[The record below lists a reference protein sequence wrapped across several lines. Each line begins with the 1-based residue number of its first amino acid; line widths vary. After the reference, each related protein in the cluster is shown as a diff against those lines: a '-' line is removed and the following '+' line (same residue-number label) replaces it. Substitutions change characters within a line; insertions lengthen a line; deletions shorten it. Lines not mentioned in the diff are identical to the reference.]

1 MSSNELLEFR
11 TSVRALLDKHATS
24 AALRSA
30 MDTELGYDP
39 KLWRMLCE
47 QVGVAALAI
56 PEQWGGAGAGL
67 VESLLVVG
75 ELGRVVASV
84 PMLGSA
90 VLGVQ
95 AVLLS
100 GDEQAY
106 ARLLPDLADGSRTA
120 ALCWADANGWDTPG
134 VTATNETLTGTAHYV
149 LHGAQA
155 DLLLILT
162 DDGLFETTPTSPG
175 VTITPTPSLDPTRQ
189 LATINFTNTP
199 ATRIGPAHA
208 QPNGAGDLTATGN
221 HTTAETSDLANAQ
234 TTDNLANAQS
244 TGASHSTAANNP
256 ATLRQRLREI
266 AWAALAAEQV
276 GAARHCLE
284 MTVEYT
290 ASRVQFGRPIGSF
303 QALKHRMA
311 DMYVLV
317 ESAESAALA
326 AAQAVAENSPSAA
339 EDVWVARTHCTEA
352 FSQVAAETIQ
362 LHGGIAI
369 TWEHDAHL
377 YFKRAHAT
385 AELFGTPRRPATVA

>member
-11 TSVRALLDKHATS
+11 TSVRALLSKHATP
-24 AALRSA
+24 AALRTA
-30 MDTELGYDP
+30 MDSELGYDP
-39 KLWRMLCE
+39 ALWRMLCE
-47 QVGVAALAI
+47 QVGVAALAV
-56 PEQWGGAGAGL
+56 PEESGGAGAGL

-75 ELGRVVASV
+75 ELGRTLAGV

-95 AVLLS
+95 AVLLA
-100 GDEQAY
+100 GDEQAC

-120 ALCWADANGWDTPG
+120 ALCWADAEGWDTAG
-134 VTATNETLTGTAHYV
+134 VSAAGNASAAGDLSAAGGTLSGTAHYV
-149 LHGAQA
+149 LHGAQS
-155 DLLLILT
+155 DLLLVLT
-162 DDGLFETTPTSPG
+162 DNGLFETTAGAPG
-175 VTITPTPSLDPTRQ
+175 VTITPTPALDPTRK
-189 LATINFTNTP
+189 LATITFADTP
-199 ATRIGPAHA
+199 ATRLGTGDPA
-208 QPNGAGDLTATGN
+208 
-221 HTTAETSDLANAQ
+221 E
-234 TTDNLANAQS
+234 
-244 TGASHSTAANNP
+244 
-256 ATLRQRLREI
+256 LRTRLREI

-290 ASRVQFGRPIGSF
+290 ASRVQFGRAIGSF

-317 ESAESAALA
+317 ESAESTALA
-326 AAQAVAENSPSAA
+326 AAQAVAENSASAP
-339 EDVWVARTHCTEA
+339 EDTWVARKHCTEA
-352 FSQVAAETIQ
+352 FSTVAAETIQ

-385 AELFGTPRRPATVA
+385 SELFGTGPRPVVAA

>member
-1 MSSNELLEFR
+1 MTSNELLEFR
-11 TSVRALLDKHATS
+11 ASIRALLGKHATS
-24 AALRSA
+24 AALRTA
-30 MDTELGYDP
+30 MESDLGYDP

-47 QVGVAALAI
+47 QVGVAALAV
-56 PEQWGGAGAGL
+56 PEEWGGAGAGL
-67 VESLLVVG
+67 VESLMVVG
-75 ELGRVVASV
+75 DLGRVLSGV

-100 GDEQAY
+100 GDEQAC
-106 ARLLPDLADGSRTA
+106 ARLLPDLADGSRMA
-120 ALCWADANGWDTPG
+120 ALCWADARGWDSAG
-134 VTATNETLTGTAHYV
+134 AVVTNGNLNGTVHYV

-155 DLLLILT
+155 DLLLVLT
-162 DDGLFETTPTSPG
+162 DDGLFETTAKAPG
-175 VTITPTPSLDPTRQ
+175 VTIAPTPALDPTRR
-189 LATINFTNTP
+189 LATITFTNTP
-199 ATRIGPAHA
+199 ATRLGPA
-208 QPNGAGDLTATGN
+208 PTNGTSDIALGDPTPAPSSERAAPYDPTHPTERAASAGKTGAAGDL
-221 HTTAETSDLANAQ
+221 
-234 TTDNLANAQS
+234 
-244 TGASHSTAANNP
+244 
-256 ATLRQRLREI
+256 RKRLREI

-276 GAARHCLE
+276 GAARRCLE

-352 FSQVAAETIQ
+352 FSAVAAETIQ

-385 AELFGTPRRPATVA
+385 AELFGTARRPAVVA

>member
-11 TSVRALLDKHATS
+11 TSVRALLAKHATP
-24 AALRSA
+24 AAVRAA
-30 MDTELGYDP
+30 MDTDLGYDP
-39 KLWRMLCE
+39 KLWTMLCE
-47 QVGVAALAI
+47 QVGVAALAV
-56 PEQWGGAGAGL
+56 PEEWGGAGAGL
-67 VESLLVVG
+67 VESLMVVG
-75 ELGRVVASV
+75 ELARTLAGV

-95 AVLLS
+95 AILLS
-100 GDEQAY
+100 GDEQAC

-120 ALCWADANGWDTPG
+120 ALCWADAAGWDASG
-134 VTATNETLTGTAHYV
+134 VTASDGKLNGAAHYV

-155 DLLLILT
+155 DLLLVLT
-162 DDGLFETTPTSPG
+162 DDGLYETTADAAG
-175 VTITPTPSLDPTRQ
+175 VVVAPTPALDPTRE
-189 LATINFTNTP
+189 LAVIAFTDTP
-199 ATRIGPAHA
+199 ATRIGTADPAA
-208 QPNGAGDLTATGN
+208 
-221 HTTAETSDLANAQ
+221 
-234 TTDNLANAQS
+234 
-244 TGASHSTAANNP
+244 
-256 ATLRQRLREI
+256 LRTRLREI

-276 GAARHCLE
+276 GAARRCLE

-317 ESAESAALA
+317 ESAESTALA
-326 AAQAVAENSPSAA
+326 AAQAVAENSASAA
-339 EDVWVARTHCTEA
+339 EDVYVARKHCTET
-352 FSQVAAETIQ
+352 FSHVAAETIQ

-385 AELFGTPRRPATVA
+385 AELFGTGRRPVAAA